1 MCAEVMEG
9 IHLEAAQAEL
19 LLLRLQ
25 LLLLLLLAVT
35 RESEG
40 KGQSNRTQTVSCTL
54 DRVPITEPKYAL
66 YAQLNL

>member
-25 LLLLLLLAVT
+25 LLLLLAVS

-54 DRVPITEPKYAL
+54 HRVPITEPKYAL

>member
-25 LLLLLLLAVT
+25 LLLLLAVT

-54 DRVPITEPKYAL
+54 HRVPITEPKYAL

>member
-25 LLLLLLLAVT
+25 LLLLLLAVT

-54 DRVPITEPKYAL
+54 HRVPITEPKYAL
-66 YAQLNL
+66 YSQLNL

>member
-25 LLLLLLLAVT
+25 LLLLLLAVT

-54 DRVPITEPKYAL
+54 HRVPITEPKYAL

>member
-25 LLLLLLLAVT
+25 LLLLLAVT

-40 KGQSNRTQTVSCTL
+40 KGQSNRTLTVSCTL
-54 DRVPITEPKYAL
+54 HRVPITEPKYAL